1 MPRLNFD
8 IDEADLLKAYKI
20 GTLTPLKWEE
30 VDHDLEDSVAGALL
44 SPASG
49 GDGEGDPLGLK
60 NALRSRMRDLDM
72 ESKAAC
78 LITSKSFD
86 PKAFLSTVHP
96 NATYQDL
103 ARGIAHLQNSIE
115 ARSEALRILV
125 EDNFDRFVAVKS
137 STDALYAEMKEGI
150 LSEKTEYSSRP
161 LRDHLKNGTQKANQ
175 VFLPVLENAS
185 KTQKLRTTLGV
196 FERSKFFFNL
206 PSFIIESIEAGRYEI
221 ALRDYKKGKYL
232 LENRPGQLLP
242 IGTTKDPVATKNAEL
257 QQQRVLDKVWNSVEK
272 AMGEM
277 RNVLVS
283 QLQDATRTVD
293 EQEKTLEVLLE
304 LQSNDDPVWTYFDSH
319 HKHIMNA
326 MSTAYRSSVRAIE
339 AAIQKTGIDTTD
351 PDTLTD
357 TLKAQIQ
364 AAIVDLEAK
373 KPDGVI
379 AKSPAESVWQAIHD
393 MVKSISEA
401 MLASLP
407 SFWRISKNFMDGKF
421 KKPNSSSGTRR
432 SPTQCRTMALDI
444 VKLYI
449 SLISEF
455 FKLSDMAVMN
465 APGAN
470 NTPPPLL
477 PKDSHSISTAYYL
490 SKILVDIQETVND
503 VNGLEI
509 SQDTGLKSLLESAKW
524 RFEDILINHWL
535 RDATMFYCVEA
546 WVSNSSEP
554 FTTHYLTQIEIYQQH
569 MTTAAFKLA
578 GGVDPSSSLTRSSKQ
593 NPVPQAFISKIT
605 KAFLDAIY
613 AFLDGLVLLAST
625 ESPIANGKRPE
636 IANLVLEGSNAL
648 DILDLADGDTR
659 LLLVISNINDLSK
672 IVIPSMLVQ
681 LETAFGISMT
691 EDRKVLMTVVNELD
705 KTLFDGYVKAKGE
718 VVNTIIRD
726 GILDPQMDWYETS
739 QPTEIRPYMHET
751 LMALVGVHSQVCTTA
766 ESLLDRTLN
775 ALVEEL
781 ATEALRCFRQVRRFG
796 MGGML
801 RATLEIEFLHQTL
814 GRYVTPAAAKTLSDL
829 YNRISQ
835 AYARRPGDE
844 NLQANLDGVK
854 KILGETRRATG
865 IEFLC
870 FKQARPSTSSSSRSV
885 TSSSGR
891 PRDKEAPSRNPNSRA

>member
-60 NALRSRMRDLDM
+60 NALRMRDLDM

-137 STDALYAEMKEGI
+137 STDGERNLIVVGESSTRCLSQALYAEMKEGI

-283 QLQDATRTVD
+283 QLQDTTRTVD

-319 HKHIMNA
+319 HKHILNA

-339 AAIQKTGIDTTD
+339 AIQKASIDTTD
-351 PDTLTD
+351 PDTLAD
-357 TLKAQIQ
+357 SLKAQIQ

-373 KPDGVI
+373 KVDGVI
-379 AKSPAESVWQAIHD
+379 AKSPAEPVWQAIHD

-421 KKPNSSSGTRR
+421 KKPNTSSGTRR

-490 SKILVDIQETVND
+490 SKILADIQETVND
-503 VNGLEI
+503 INGLEI
-509 SQDTGLKSLLESAKW
+509 SQDTGLK
-524 RFEDILINHWL
+524 N
-535 RDATMFYCVEA
+535 ATMFYCVEA

-554 FTTHYLTQIEIYQQH
+554 FTTHYLAQIEIYQQH
-569 MTTAAFKLA
+569 MTTTAFKLA

-625 ESPIANGKRPE
+625 ESPVANGKRPE
-636 IANLVLEGSNAL
+636 IANLMLEGSNAL
-648 DILDLADGDTR
+648 DILDLTDGDTR
-659 LLLVISNINDLSK
+659 LLLVVSNINDLSK
-672 IVIPSMLVQ
+672 IVIPGMLVQ

-718 VVNTIIRD
+718 VVNAIIRD

-751 LMALVGVHSQVCTTA
+751 LMSLVGVHSQVCTTA

-781 ATEALRCFRQVRRFG
+781 ASEALRCFRQVKRFG

-814 GRYVTPAAAKTLSDL
+814 GRYVTPTAAKTLSDL

-891 PRDKEAPSRNPNSRA
+891 PRDKEAPSRNPNLRT